1 MITIGMVVP
10 TWGKQCGVADYARNL
25 MNAAADRHIQ
35 FKVFTELD
43 ENFATRVIKE
53 SVDLIHFQFEYSIYE
68 FDRLYQA
75 MTEVN
80 RFQLPIIATLHSW
93 NRQLVSENML
103 LSLLSTVIIVHSE
116 EMKQIC
122 IENGFPSDKL
132 LVRPLGSQTYQ
143 LLPTNQTRRLFD
155 ISGFPRIGYFGFPF
169 PHKGIGNL
177 IEALKQ
183 LKVYFPDLKGYF
195 FSHYPDYLEE
205 DHPYRSFLKDL
216 QEQFEEQD
224 HLVLIKEYL
233 PESALV
239 NLLHSMDI
247 NVLPYADHFQKG
259 ISSAVR
265 FMLAARKP
273 VVATDDLYFSDLTN
287 EVYKIPD
294 DRAETIAG
302 GIGKLLLDSNL
313 QARLLKSGDQFLQAT
328 RWEVLGHGYRSLY
341 QQIVRER
348 KGKENHG

>member
-10 TWGKQCGVADYARNL
+10 TWGQQCGVADYAKNL
-25 MNAAADRHIQ
+25 MDAAEDRQIQ
-35 FKVFTELD
+35 FKVLKDLD
-43 ENFATRVIKE
+43 EHFAARVMKE

-80 RFQLPIIATLHSW
+80 RIRIPIMATLHSW
-93 NRQLVSENML
+93 NSHLVSENML
-103 LSLLSTVIIVHSE
+103 LSLLSTVVIVHSE
-116 EMKQIC
+116 EMRQIC
-122 IENGFPSDKL
+122 IENGFPADKL
-132 LVRPLGSQTYQ
+132 LVRPLGSRSYQ
-143 LLPTNQTRRLFD
+143 LLPADQTRRLFD

-177 IEALKQ
+177 MEALNK

-195 FSHYPDYLEE
+195 FAHYPDYLDEE
-205 DHPYRSFLKDL
+205 HPYFTFLKEL
-216 QEQFEEQD
+216 QKQFDQQD

-247 NVLPYADHFQKG
+247 NVLPYSQHFQKG

-265 FMLAARKP
+265 FMLGARKP
-273 VVATDDLYFSDLTN
+273 VVATDDLYFSDLTD
-287 EVYKIPD
+287 EVYKIED
-294 DRAETIAG
+294 DRAETIAE

-313 QARLLKSGDQFLQAT
+313 QARLLESGDKFLQAT
-328 RWEVLGHGYRSLY
+328 RWEVLGYGYRNLY
-341 QQIVRER
+341 QQIMRER